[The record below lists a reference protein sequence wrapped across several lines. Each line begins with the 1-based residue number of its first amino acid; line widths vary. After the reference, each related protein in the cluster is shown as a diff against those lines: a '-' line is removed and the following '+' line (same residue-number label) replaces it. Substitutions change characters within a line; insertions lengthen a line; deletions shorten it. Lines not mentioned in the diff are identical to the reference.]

1 MLRVFCDM
9 KKLTFISIVL
19 LASCSQK
26 DEAFCNCISVA
37 DDFEKESA
45 AILNGEKEVDE
56 KVFRKLKQEK
66 EMACKDYLTMSGEVM
81 LKKKE
86 TCE

>member
-1 MLRVFCDM
+1 M
-9 KKLTFISIVL
+9 KKIVFISLVL
-19 LASCSQK
+19 ITSCSQK

-37 DDFEKESA
+37 DEFEKESA
-45 AILNGEKEVDE
+45 AILNGEKAVDE
-56 KVFRKLKQEK
+56 EVFRKLKHEK
-66 EMACKDYLTMSGEVM
+66 EMACKEYLTMSGEEM